1 MRKDFKMH
9 NWTNMRRFL
18 TEFLALGML
27 FVSAYISMMLV

>member
-1 MRKDFKMH
+1 MQR
-9 NWTNMRRFL
+9 WISTRRFL